1 MLVRHSNSS
10 LTDKQISW
18 SMISKWLHCTL
29 RIIQPFV
36 TYEPTVSHRK
46 FTDDPV
52 CRAFFQS
59 KYYPTV
65 LLHTQIKCTLQS
77 VVCELGCSQR
87 LCLCDVWFV
96 SLPPPAGEWD
106 PNRAGGT
113 DISGAG
119 SAAANRHRERRNWTI
134 ACWDRRYTKVRVHP
148 LGNLLLIIKLVCIHL
163 ISVGSNVLVL

>member
-1 MLVRHSNSS
+1 
-10 LTDKQISW
+10 
-18 SMISKWLHCTL
+18 MISKWLHCTL

-77 VVCELGCSQR
+77 VVCELGCSQKDCVCVMFDLF
-87 LCLCDVWFV
+87 LC
-96 SLPPPAGEWD
+96 
-106 PNRAGGT
+106 R
-113 DISGAG
+113 
-119 SAAANRHRERRNWTI
+119 
-134 ACWDRRYTKVRVHP
+134 P
-148 LGNLLLIIKLVCIHL
+148 LQENEILTEQEEL
-163 ISVGSNVLVL
+163 ISLEQVLRRQIATEKEEIERLRAEIADIQR